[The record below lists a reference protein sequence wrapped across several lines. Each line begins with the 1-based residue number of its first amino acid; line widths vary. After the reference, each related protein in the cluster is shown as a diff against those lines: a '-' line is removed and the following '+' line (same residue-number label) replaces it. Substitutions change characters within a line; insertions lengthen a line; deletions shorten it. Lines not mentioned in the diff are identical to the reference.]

1 MLKKSSL
8 QNTGEECPVLI
19 LRRTRTRG
27 MVLHMLGGQEA
38 CTEGAMIHK
47 ATGRRYGHKGG
58 IGGAHQQVLM
68 HA

>member
-8 QNTGEECPVLI
+8 QNTGRECPVLI

-27 MVLHMLGGQEA
+27 VVLHMLEGQEA

-47 ATGRRYGHKGG
+47 AVARRYGHKGG
-58 IGGAHQQVLM
+58 TKGAQRVRISRY
-68 HA
+68 